1 MEGLK
6 DLLAPK
12 TLHSFS
18 YVANVFWIVLGI
30 ILSAIFLDIENSE
43 PTDFRCGSNG
53 DKELI
58 GEKCYEQYEKQ
69 YNQFPVYGFLII
81 NFLVTESVCV
91 IYSQAVK
98 SRVQE
103 LERENNADDDVEG
116 QTPRKKLSEAYC
128 LQLLVRFVLG
138 IFFILLQTKL
148 LYPVSF
154 SSNFNCNLTRDG
166 KFSDLTASGS
176 RNGTRTQMSYECRN
190 QRAAKK
196 TFWAYVVIVVTGAF
210 AYLVFMES
218 LYLISRARKVER
230 FMEDS
235 KFHKY

>member
-1 MEGLK
+1 M
-6 DLLAPK
+6 
-12 TLHSFS
+12 
-18 YVANVFWIVLGI
+18 
-30 ILSAIFLDIENSE
+30 
-43 PTDFRCGSNG
+43 
-53 DKELI
+53 
-58 GEKCYEQYEKQ
+58 
-69 YNQFPVYGFLII
+69 
-81 NFLVTESVCV
+81 
-91 IYSQAVK
+91 
-98 SRVQE
+98 
-103 LERENNADDDVEG
+103 
-116 QTPRKKLSEAYC
+116 
-128 LQLLVRFVLG
+128 
-138 IFFILLQTKL
+138 
-148 LYPVSF
+148 SF